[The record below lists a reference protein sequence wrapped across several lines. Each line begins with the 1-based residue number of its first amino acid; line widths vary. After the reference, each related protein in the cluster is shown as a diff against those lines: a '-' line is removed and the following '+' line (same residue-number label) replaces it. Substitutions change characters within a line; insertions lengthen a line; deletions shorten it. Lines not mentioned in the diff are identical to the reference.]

1 MDTYGGTGRH
11 GGGAFSGK
19 DPSKVDRSA
28 CYAARHVAK
37 NVVAAGLAKKVE
49 IQVAYAIG
57 VADPISIHVDDFGT
71 AVVDPNQ
78 LEEVIKDLFD
88 MRPRGIIQRL
98 KLKRPIYEKTAAN
111 GHFGRNDPDFTWEKL
126 DYVDRLRKAFG
137 IKTPRKA
144 AKKKIARKKSK

>member
-1 MDTYGGTGRH
+1 MVVWADMVAALFPAKIQVKWTG
-11 GGGAFSGK
+11 
-19 DPSKVDRSA
+19 SA

-71 AVVDPNQ
+71 ANVDPFK

-111 GHFGRNDPDFTWEKL
+111 GHFGRNEPDFTWEKL
-126 DYVDRLRKAFG
+126 DYVAQLRKAFG
-137 IKTPRKA
+137 IKAPRKVVKKKA
-144 AKKKIARKKSK
+144 AKKKSR